1 MRHILLTIA
10 CGIQLVAA
18 HDLQA
23 KSEHI
28 VHLSSGKHHDSLA
41 KEWPN
46 ALHAI
51 THLPSVPALILDL
64 TAAEVAALK
73 RDDRVRWRLGVLFS
87 KCPDDDEYVCRGGGS
102 ANYAPTPRPVS
113 APKSPGNYAPTY
125 QPTESEDR
133 RLAGAP
139 TLRGSYSV

>member
-1 MRHILLTIA
+1 MALFAR
-10 CGIQLVAA
+10 
-18 HDLQA
+18 
-23 KSEHI
+23 
-28 VHLSSGKHHDSLA
+28 LA
-41 KEWPN
+41 WY
-46 ALHAI
+46 
-51 THLPSVPALILDL
+51 
-64 TAAEVAALK
+64 
-73 RDDRVRWRLGVLFS
+73 GFF
-87 KCPDDDEYVCRGGGS
+87 RGGGS